1 MTTTAPATA
10 APFLAPF
17 AALCALVGLA
27 VGCAGPPMASPIEGE
42 TVCPDFE
49 LGQARLRMRG
59 ALRYPVQLVV
69 RDDGDVVAK
78 TVLVGLPPGSPAT
91 RIVLPDVNADYDL
104 EWGVCENER
113 ASFVASLDKNPKVT
127 EGVKYECGKATVYK
141 TTKHSTK
148 RGDRSTHTLR
158 FEPPPSPECHVSTV
172 PSALPSALPSS
183 PTSAPPSAA
192 PVGSPTGAATGAPS
206 AEPTAAPTAG
216 ASAPPAT
223 AAASASPSVAPTARP

>member
-1 MTTTAPATA
+1 MTTRP
-10 APFLAPF
+10 LARS
-17 AALCALVGLA
+17 ALSALSALCLCSLALA
-27 VGCAGPPMASPIEGE
+27 CAGPPMASPIEGE

-69 RDDGDVVAK
+69 KDDGDVVAK
-78 TVLVGLPPGSPAT
+78 TVLVGLPPGAPAT

-158 FEPPPSPECHVSTV
+158 FEPPPSPDCHVSSVPAAKPT
-172 PSALPSALPSS
+172 PSAAPSVE
-183 PTSAPPSAA
+183 PTSAPSAA
-192 PVGSPTGAATGAPS
+192 PSATPTS
-206 AEPTAAPTAG
+206 A
-216 ASAPPAT
+216 
-223 AAASASPSVAPTARP
+223 PSVAPSTKP